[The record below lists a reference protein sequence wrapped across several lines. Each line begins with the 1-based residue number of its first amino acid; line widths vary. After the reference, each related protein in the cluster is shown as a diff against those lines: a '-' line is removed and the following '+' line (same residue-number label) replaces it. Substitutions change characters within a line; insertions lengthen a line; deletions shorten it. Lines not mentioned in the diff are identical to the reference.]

1 MWNDETDVFVYS
13 SATDPNCCQLTLHK
27 PWTHLVF
34 AWLRPDAAYVF
45 RIPKEA
51 LGDLGLMV
59 NHADVKMQEV
69 NRLFKQSIRFKE
81 EDMQTL
87 SCFLVEIIEQH

>member
-1 MWNDETDVFVYS
+1 MY
-13 SATDPNCCQLTLHK
+13 
-27 PWTHLVF
+27 

-51 LGDLGLMV
+51 LGELGLIV
-59 NHADVKMQEV
+59 NHADGKMQEV
-69 NRLFKQSIRFKE
+69 NHLFKQSIRFKAD
-81 EDMQTL
+81 DMQAL

>member
-1 MWNDETDVFVYS
+1 VVD
-13 SATDPNCCQLTLHK
+13 
-27 PWTHLVF
+27 
-34 AWLRPDAAYVF
+34 
-45 RIPKEA
+45 
-51 LGDLGLMV
+51 GDLGLMV
-59 NHADVKMQEV
+59 NHADGKMQEV